1 MRDLPMELWPDEDVV
16 QAFHEAGIF
25 TEEELARAEN
35 QRALLDFD
43 TEMRRRGLAGSA
55 LAEEMRAQV
64 AVMAR
69 AFELRVR
76 EVGHR

>member
-35 QRALLDFD
+35 QRA
-43 TEMRRRGLAGSA
+43 RGVVS
-55 LAEEMRAQV
+55 
-64 AVMAR
+64 
-69 AFELRVR
+69 
-76 EVGHR
+76 